1 MCISFRPE
9 YFWLNSAASS
19 QRRSTAPGFLSFLPG
34 LGGRGGVDP
43 SPEGLGYCLSSLPG
57 LGLAFTFG
65 YAKKCIRIHF
75 ELSSGGD

>member
-19 QRRSTAPGFLSFLPG
+19 QRRSTAPRF
-34 LGGRGGVDP
+34 
-43 SPEGLGYCLSSLPG
+43 LSSLPG

-65 YAKKCIRIHF
+65 YAKKCLRIHS
-75 ELSSGGD
+75 ELSSGETSRILSSDYYTLSGPRPRLPFDVH